1 VDPGAV
7 SDAHPR
13 LRRAADADA
22 GPIRDLVNAAYGRY
36 VALIGR
42 KPMTMLTDYLV
53 AVREHDVWV
62 LEAAGTI
69 VGVLELIPRA
79 DHLWLENVA
88 IAPASQGR
96 GFGRR
101 LLDHA
106 EREARRQDLPEVRL
120 LTNERWSDDIAWYTR
135 AGYRETHRE
144 PHLGTDLVHFA
155 KRLEERERP

>member
-1 VDPGAV
+1 MGSGPV
-7 SDAHPR
+7 SDAPPR
-13 LRRAADADA
+13 LRGATPGDAE
-22 GPIRDLVNAAYGRY
+22 PIRDLVAAAYGPY

-42 KPMTMLTDYLV
+42 KPMTMLVDYAV

-62 LEAAGTI
+62 LDAVRAI
-69 VGVLELIPRA
+69 VGVLELVQRD

-88 IAPASQGR
+88 VSPAWQGR
-96 GFGRR
+96 GLGRR

-106 EREARRQDLPEVRL
+106 ESEALRAGLSEVRL

-155 KRLEERERP
+155 KRLSA